1 MSIMRWNVAL
11 RSTCARRAV
20 LGATIV
26 ALWLGPAAANFTV
39 LYAFTGGSDG
49 ADPGAPLLLG
59 ADGSLL
65 GTASGGARGNG
76 VVFKLSPASSASWSL
91 TVLYTFPNSP
101 PALSV
106 NPGLAVDG
114 QGRLYGSANES
125 QTGFAFSLAP
135 PISLGS
141 WTFSWL
147 ATFPGVDS
155 RYGGGPTG
163 VLVVDRAGNVTGVTQ
178 AGGDQSGQFPCQCG
192 VAYEL
197 PATTAGRRAEDVL
210 YTFTS
215 VPNGDVPVAGLTP
228 GATADVFYGTTWLGG
243 TGQCL
248 DGSDVTVVG
257 CGTVYRLA
265 RSEGVWPGVWA
276 ETTLYSFRTHE
287 GNQPVDPVVLR
298 PDGALYGFAGVDVY
312 RLAPEAGGHWRKR
325 TIYSFPGGIT
335 GTAPTGAPVFDEA
348 GNMYGATRSFGV
360 NGPATV
366 FRLSPPEVAS
376 EQWTATTLA
385 TLPGGFNAPQPW
397 GGVIRGPDG
406 KLYGAARQLGAETHP
421 PGYIFAVTP

>member
-1 MSIMRWNVAL
+1 MARVKGKI
-11 RSTCARRAV
+11 RRA
-20 LGATIV
+20 LIGAML
-26 ALWLGPAAANFTV
+26 ALVPSPAAAASLNI
-39 LYAFTGGSDG
+39 LYRFTGGSDG

-59 ADGSLL
+59 ANGSLL
-65 GTASGGARGNG
+65 GTAGGGGRGNG
-76 VVFKLSPASSASWSL
+76 VVFELSPASSASWSL

-101 PALSV
+101 PFLSV

-215 VPNGDVPVAGLTP
+215 VPNGDVL
-228 GATADVFYGTTWLGG
+228 
-243 TGQCL
+243 
-248 DGSDVTVVG
+248 
-257 CGTVYRLA
+257 
-265 RSEGVWPGVWA
+265 
-276 ETTLYSFRTHE
+276 
-287 GNQPVDPVVLR
+287 
-298 PDGALYGFAGVDVY
+298 
-312 RLAPEAGGHWRKR
+312 
-325 TIYSFPGGIT
+325 
-335 GTAPTGAPVFDEA
+335 
-348 GNMYGATRSFGV
+348 
-360 NGPATV
+360 
-366 FRLSPPEVAS
+366 
-376 EQWTATTLA
+376 
-385 TLPGGFNAPQPW
+385 LPG
-397 GGVIRGPDG
+397 
-406 KLYGAARQLGAETHP
+406 
-421 PGYIFAVTP
+421 